1 MERVKMQ
8 IETIDTK
15 RLYLRGFQ
23 KEDAVFAIS
32 IWNDP
37 EMGEYL
43 PDEAMVEIDETY
55 LKEIEKLP
63 EDEVCCYLIAE
74 LKICEKYYKKRG
86 TELEFCDYV
95 YELNL

>member
-63 EDEVCCYLIAE
+63 EDEVCCYL
-74 LKICEKYYKKRG
+74 KG
-86 TELEFCDYV
+86 FT
-95 YELNL
+95 

>member
-1 MERVKMQ
+1 MQ

-55 LKEIEKLP
+55 LKEIENFEFL
-63 EDEVCCYLIAE
+63 VCLTI
-74 LKICEKYYKKRG
+74 R
-86 TELEFCDYV
+86 
-95 YELNL
+95 